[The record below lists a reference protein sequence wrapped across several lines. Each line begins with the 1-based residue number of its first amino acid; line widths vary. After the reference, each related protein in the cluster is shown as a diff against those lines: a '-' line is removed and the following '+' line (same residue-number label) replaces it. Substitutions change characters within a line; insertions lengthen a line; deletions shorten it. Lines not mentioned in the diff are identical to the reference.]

1 VLYGRRAG
9 GGNSVRLHARADRTS
24 GRWWWWWTV
33 AAARWLRGIGGLR
46 LSRLQGRTD
55 EDDDRRGWS
64 WQHGAL
70 VSGIVGACMRHWRSW
85 SLASLHGCVRAVVL
99 GPPRATPKYTC
110 CWKLKQVRILTA
122 SLLLQLTAKVIKYIN
137 LP

>member
-1 VLYGRRAG
+1 VVVVVDGGRRSLAPRHWRPAPVQAPG
-9 GGNSVRLHARADRTS
+9 TD
-24 GRWWWWWTV
+24 GR
-33 AAARWLRGIGGLR
+33 
-46 LSRLQGRTD
+46 GRRQKRV
-55 EDDDRRGWS
+55 ELAL